1 MNFEKLQKFLDEN
14 NLILEQYLRNNMI
27 TDEERKYIDK
37 IWMDAIYKNFGEDT
51 EVTDKEWET
60 TLKSMNEGV
69 KKWVDEEI
77 FKIKYNIIKDLI
89 NKEDLKDD

>member
-1 MNFEKLQKFLDEN
+1 MTNE
-14 NLILEQYLRNNMI
+14 
-27 TDEERKYIDK
+27 
-37 IWMDAIYKNFGEDT
+37 
-51 EVTDKEWET
+51 EWET
-60 TLKSMNEGV
+60 SLKNLNENA